1 MKRVGL
7 VGLLAL
13 VFSASATGTAG
24 TSSRPPPDG
33 IYSAEQAKRGKIRY
47 TTSCAAC
54 HQSDLSGTLSGDTG
68 APPLRGEPFKSFIKG
83 WDARRLFD
91 YVKATMPADDPSTLT
106 DDGYLDILAYLFQ
119 VNDFPAGSQELDLA
133 QLAKIRLSAVKQ

>member
-1 MKRVGL
+1 MKGRL
-7 VGLLAL
+7 VGILAL
-13 VFSASATGTAG
+13 ALAARATGAAR

-33 IYSAEQAKRGKIRY
+33 FYSADQAKRGKIRY

-54 HQSDLSGTLSGDTG
+54 HQGDLSGTLSGDTG
-68 APPLRGEPFKSFIKG
+68 APPLRGEPFKAFIQG

-119 VNDFPAGSQELDLA
+119 VNDLPAGSQELGLA
-133 QLAKIRLSAVKQ
+133 QLAQIRLSEVKQ